1 MKNYLTFIKE
11 NNSENFFYTI
21 KIGEFLICDIDHCS
35 KSKRTFDIKC
45 FDLAKNKDL
54 LEILKLTYFP
64 KIKDFCIY
72 LSEFIWQDRKKRYDK
87 LMKNPTLRILVE
99 DKELFI
105 DVLRIFNPKDP
116 RVIIAKY
123 NL

>member
-11 NNSENFFYTI
+11 NQSENFFYTI
-21 KIGEFLICDIDHCS
+21 EKGKFLICDINHCS
-35 KSKRTFDIKC
+35 KSERTFDIKS